1 MYALFFYA
9 PSSLFCHPLS
19 LCSEN
24 VPEKSSLQ
32 NIKNIKYHV
41 LNPIN
46 YIFCD
51 PLFTGL
57 LNNMKNNDILLNQ
70 NELVQFLKKPSREFT
85 REDIIRFIEAHGIKM
100 VNFRYVADDGK
111 LKSLNFVPFSRD
123 HLESILTAGERV
135 DGSSLFSFIESGS
148 SDLYVVPRYRTAF
161 VNPFSEIPALEII
174 CSFYNS
180 DGKPLESAPEN
191 ILRKAYSRF
200 TSKTGF
206 IMKAFGELEYYI
218 KSPHDDLYPLT
229 DQKGYHQ
236 SAPFAKFENM
246 RIKALEMCARSGCRI
261 KYGHSEVGS
270 FTKDGFDYEQH
281 EIEFLPVEI
290 DEAVDQLLIAKWILR
305 ILGSQHGVEVSFAPK
320 ITAGNAGS
328 GMHIHM
334 MLEKDGINKM
344 VENGELSDT
353 ARKMINGILSLS
365 GSLTAFGNTIPT
377 SYLRLVPHQEAPTN
391 ICWGDRNRSVLIRV
405 PLGWNGAMNMIKDA
419 NPADKTDFREMPS
432 KQTIELRSPDG
443 SADIYKL
450 FAGLVIATEYGL
462 ETPDS
467 HELAKQLYVDYNTFN
482 GQGNG
487 GQKKLQSLPGSCFE
501 SADCLSDQR
510 DIFEKDG
517 VFPSGVIDNTVAKL
531 KSFDDKGLSERL
543 YNKKDEISALVRL
556 FLHC

>member
-1 MYALFFYA
+1 M
-9 PSSLFCHPLS
+9 
-19 LCSEN
+19 
-24 VPEKSSLQ
+24 KS
-32 NIKNIKYHV
+32 
-41 LNPIN
+41 
-46 YIFCD
+46 
-51 PLFTGL
+51 
-57 LNNMKNNDILLNQ
+57 NDILLNQ
-70 NELVQFLKKPSREFT
+70 NELVQFLKKSSKEFT
-85 REDIIRFIEAHGIKM
+85 REDIIRFIEARGIKM

-161 VNPFSEIPALEII
+161 VNPFTEIPTLEII

-180 DGKPLESAPEN
+180 EGKPLESAPEY
-191 ILRKAYSRF
+191 ILRKAYNRL
-200 TSKTGF
+200 TDKTGF
-206 IMKAFGELEYYI
+206 RMKAFGELEYYI
-218 KSPHDDLYPLT
+218 KSPHDDLYPLI

-236 SAPFAKFENM
+236 PAPFAKFENM
-246 RIKALEMCARSGCRI
+246 RIEALEMCAKAGCRI

-270 FTKDGFDYEQH
+270 FTKDGFDFEQH

-305 ILGSQHGVEVSFAPK
+305 ILGSEYGVEVSFAPK

-328 GMHIHM
+328 GMHVHM
-334 MLEKDGINKM
+334 MLERNGVNAM
-344 VENGELSDT
+344 VEKGELSKT
-353 ARKMINGILSLS
+353 AKKMIYGLLSLS

-405 PLGWNGAMNMIKDA
+405 PLGWNGAMDMIKDA
-419 NPADKTDFREMPS
+419 NPADRTDFQEMPS

-462 ETPDS
+462 ESDEG
-467 HELAKQLYVDYNTFN
+467 HMLADRLYVDYNIFR
-482 GQGNG
+482 GSGNG
-487 GQKKLQSLPGSCFE
+487 NSKKLESLPGSCFE
-501 SADCLSDQR
+501 SADCLLNQR
-510 DIFEKDG
+510 EIFEKDG
-517 VFPSGVIDNTVAKL
+517 VFPAGLIDSIALKL
-531 KSFDDKGLSERL
+531 KSFEDKGLSEKLFNRTE
-543 YNKKDEISALVRL
+543 DISALVRQY
-556 FLHC
+556 LHCG